1 MIITYITSV
10 GWPEAPFQVVHTT
23 PYINTSQWLLGQMTA
38 RSCTGSARAQ
48 YERCIIAL
56 AALHVAHIAVIE
68 LLEFLNLIYRR
79 YMVGYM
85 TLFLFF

>member
-1 MIITYITSV
+1 MIITFINKCGLARGHHTSGSYYTMHYYKSV
-10 GWPEAPFQVVHTT
+10 NGGALMHT
-23 PYINTSQWLLGQMTA
+23 
-38 RSCTGSARAQ
+38 
-48 YERCIIAL
+48 L